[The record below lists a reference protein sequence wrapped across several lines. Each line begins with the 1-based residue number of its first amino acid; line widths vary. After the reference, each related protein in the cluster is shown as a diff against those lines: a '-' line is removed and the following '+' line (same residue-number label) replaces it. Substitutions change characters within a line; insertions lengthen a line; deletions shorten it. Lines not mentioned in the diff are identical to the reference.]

1 MERCKTVGS
10 LKFFLTSISNYLR
23 GLLVQSTEFLI
34 LFHPEFRQVQCWSAT
49 TVANFILVELNSEQ
63 HSLFHSSLCS
73 AARHCNLKKTVIP
86 LQPTRTHMH
95 AHAPLFHYQQAGHKE
110 HFVHQVYM
118 SNCGSTAGKV
128 DLIICKLLSR
138 KRVTLF
144 IFCFYSEKVLGRSY
158 LDI

>member
-10 LKFFLTSISNYLR
+10 LKFFLRSISNYLR

-34 LFHPEFRQVQCWSAT
+34 LFHPEFLQVQRCSAT
-49 TVANFILVELNSEQ
+49 TVANFILVELDREQ

-86 LQPTRTHMH
+86 LQPTHTHVRTR
-95 AHAPLFHYQQAGHKE
+95 PLISLSTGGNKE
-110 HFVHQVYM
+110 HFVQQVSM
-118 SNCGSTAGKV
+118 SNCGSTVGKV

-144 IFCFYSEKVLGRSY
+144 IIWFYSGKVLGRSY
-158 LDI
+158 LGI